1 MPIKKI
7 FVTRPIPQAGIDLLK
22 KKKGLQVTMQPK
34 PINLSKKEMTKRVKG
49 THAILSLLTN
59 KIDGEIMDAA
69 GPQLKIIAN
78 YAVGFD
84 NIDLEAAKKRGI
96 IVTNTP
102 SPEISE
108 SVAEHTFALIMALAH
123 RIVEADKFTR
133 AGNYH
138 GWDPKLFLGRD
149 LAGLT
154 LGLVGLGR
162 IGKLVASH
170 ALCFGMKVAYFD
182 KTRDTQFEKD
192 TNARYLSFEKLLRMS
207 DVVSLHVPLLPST
220 RHLINTKALRLM
232 KKDAFLVNTARG
244 PVIDETAVL
253 KSLYAKKLG
262 GFALDVF
269 ECEPAIDCDTTDQY
283 ELAKLPNVIMTP
295 HTASA
300 TVRTRDAMAI
310 LAAQGILDAFA
321 GKNPAHAVA

>member
-1 MPIKKI
+1 MQAKKI
-7 FVTRPIPQAGIDLLK
+7 FITRPIPQVGIDLLK
-22 KKKGLQVTMQPK
+22 KKKGLQVIMQPK
-34 PINLSKKEMTKRVKG
+34 PINLSKKELQKRAKG
-49 THAILSLLTN
+49 AHAILSLLTN
-59 KIDGEIMDAA
+59 KIDGDIMDAA

-84 NIDLEAAKKRGI
+84 NIDVEAAKKRGI

-123 RIVEADKFTR
+123 RLVEADTFTR
-133 AGNYH
+133 AGQYH

-149 LAGLT
+149 LAGSV

-162 IGKLVASH
+162 IGKLVAAH
-170 ALCFGMKVAYFD
+170 ALCFGMKVVYFD
-182 KTRDTQFEKD
+182 RKRDEEFEKE
-192 TNARYLSFEKLLRMS
+192 TKARYLPLEKLLGQS
-207 DVVSLHVPLLPST
+207 DVVSMHVPLLPST
-220 RHLINTKALRLM
+220 RHLINAKALRLM
-232 KKDAFLVNTARG
+232 KKDAFLINTARG
-244 PVIDETAVL
+244 PVVDETAVL
-253 KSLYAKKLG
+253 KALYAKKLG

-269 ECEPAIDCDTTDQY
+269 ECEPAIDCDTSDQY

-310 LAAQGILDAFA
+310 LAAKSILDSLA
-321 GKNPAHAVA
+321 GRKPEHAII